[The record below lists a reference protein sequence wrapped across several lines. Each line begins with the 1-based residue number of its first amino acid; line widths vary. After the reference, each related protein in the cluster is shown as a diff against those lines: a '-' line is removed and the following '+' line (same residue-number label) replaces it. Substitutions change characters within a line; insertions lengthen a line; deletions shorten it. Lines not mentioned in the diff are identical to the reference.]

1 MISAL
6 IIPNYADRKGRKNVV
21 FTTSSAAI
29 LISLGL
35 IFSRSFEFTC
45 FVIFVLG
52 LLVSGNFSV
61 SFVYNM
67 EFFPPE
73 WQSTIG
79 TFDNIILTVLWG
91 VEPLYFLY
99 VSKNYVWLMAIGA
112 SANAVAI
119 CGFIFFLE
127 ESPLYLYNRKEN
139 EKADKIVAK
148 ILRINNMFKK

>member
-6 IIPNYADRKGRKNVV
+6 LIPNYADRRGRKNVV
-21 FTTSSAAI
+21 FATSSGAI
-29 LISLGL
+29 LVSLGL
-35 IFSRSFEFTC
+35 IFSRSLSFSC
-45 FVIFVLG
+45 CVIFVLG

-79 TFDNIILTVLWG
+79 TFDNIMHAVLWG

-112 SANAVAI
+112 SANMLAI
-119 CGFIFFLE
+119 LGFIFFLE
-127 ESPLYLYNRKEN
+127 ESPCYLYSR
-139 EKADKIVAK
+139 
-148 ILRINNMFKK
+148 R